1 MQWFLVILF
10 VVVVGALVFVA
21 KTMKR
26 SASSGTVDPY
36 TELEQGPHV
45 RYRVPDGQDP
55 VVVLSRLREAG
66 YTAVPDQ
73 GSYEQSV
80 VIGLLEDTAQA
91 RDALGGWSR
100 RPGRPMSRVRPRWIR
115 PPSGSW
121 GRPGAAE
128 GRRAGSARGSLPQP
142 RTCSSIAGTDHDR
155 RSR

>member
-91 RDALGGWSR
+91 RDTLRRLVAEARATNVEGPPALDPTPVRFVGETGSR
-100 RPGRPMSRVRPRWIR
+100 
-115 PPSGSW
+115 
-121 GRPGAAE
+121 
-128 GRRAGSARGSLPQP
+128 
-142 RTCSSIAGTDHDR
+142 
-155 RSR
+155 